1 MGLLIGISSSC
12 AQSTLSIGGSSPSLL
27 SRPNRRAAE
36 SKVLAACHCRHGH
49 GDVDGTDDDVADG
62 VHHGRRNML
71 LVGLS
76 VLPLFQL
83 KAIALEGDLSKG
95 WLLSALSISG
105 HFFAL
110 KKWNLNFRR
119 SISPPQLSVWVLV
132 L

>member
-1 MGLLIGISSSC
+1 
-12 AQSTLSIGGSSPSLL
+12 
-27 SRPNRRAAE
+27 
-36 SKVLAACHCRHGH
+36 VLATCRRRDGH
-49 GDVDGTDDDVADG
+49 GDVDRTDGDGADG
-62 VHHGRRNML
+62 VHHGRRNLL

-95 WLLSALSISG
+95 WFLSVLSIIG

-110 KKWNLNFRR
+110 KSESLILGGRFLYLF
-119 SISPPQLSVWVLV
+119 QHLVWVLV